1 MSVVLTLGVVCKFFI
16 LSMQMLSF
24 YANVEL
30 FGVVRRIIN
39 LPESNRIY
47 TMISDEKIIDKVLE
61 GETDLFRLLVER
73 YHERIFIL
81 SRGFAHQEQD
91 AEDITQETFLRAFMS
106 LGSFKRKSEFST
118 WLYRIGVNTAYTF
131 LKKRNRKKIF
141 SSYESL
147 KETIIDFTH
156 TNINDTPHKDLLSK
170 ELQELICKEIDKLPI
185 KQREAFILSRLDQ
198 MSQKEIAHVMS
209 LSVHAVESLIQRA
222 NKKLK
227 EKLTKIINEN
237 EQ

>member
-1 MSVVLTLGVVCKFFI
+1 
-16 LSMQMLSF
+16 
-24 YANVEL
+24 
-30 FGVVRRIIN
+30 
-39 LPESNRIY
+39 
-47 TMISDEKIIDKVLE
+47 MISDEKIIDRILE

-141 SSYESL
+141 SSYEAL
-147 KETIIDFTH
+147 KETIVGYTH
-156 TNINDTPHKDLLSK
+156 TNININDTPHKDLVNK
-170 ELQELICKEIDKLPI
+170 ELHELICKEIDKLPK
-185 KQREAFILSRLDQ
+185 KQREAFIMSRLDQ
-198 MSQKEIAHVMS
+198 MSQKEIANVMS

-222 NKKLK
+222 NKRLK
-227 EKLTKIINEN
+227 EKLTIIINEN